1 MGVRMGV
8 DFANQR
14 SLPPRGSQG
23 GGVGCG
29 VAVNCVFFHTCS
41 EHRVE
46 KSWEVPGMKGKVSS
60 GVKDLREVCVKEPQP
75 DHTARS

>member
-1 MGVRMGV
+1 MLTSPTKGVCHLGEVRV
-8 DFANQR
+8 
-14 SLPPRGSQG
+14 G
-23 GGVGCG
+23 GGGWG
-29 VAVNCVFFHTCS
+29 GVNCVFFHTCS

-60 GVKDLREVCVKEPQP
+60 GVKDLRKVCVKEPQP